1 MKRCLLVSKLTL
13 RCQNKSAQLI
23 QIYVYISYNYCTRFV
38 DYFLEDTVVF
48 GVTYELNDPG
58 MNLTLSSYVVLSMLC
73 NLSESIH

>member
-23 QIYVYISYNYCTRFV
+23 QIYVCIYISYNYCTRFV
-38 DYFLEDTVVF
+38 DCFLEDTVELL
-48 GVTYELNDPG
+48 ELNDPG
-58 MNLTLSSYVVLSMLC
+58 MNLTLHSYVALSMLC